1 MSPTPNLFSSPLFP
15 IQALSLRIKEIQQQ
29 RSGNERTNKNDPPQG
44 WSECVSFG
52 DFPSYKDRFERCQEY
67 FAPRFAD
74 ATRVGNE
81 MIKTIL
87 DNM

>member
-1 MSPTPNLFSSPLFP
+1 MHYPT
-15 IQALSLRIKEIQQQ
+15 
-29 RSGNERTNKNDPPQG
+29 QG

-52 DFPSYKDRFERCQEY
+52 DFSSYKDRFERCQEY

>member
-1 MSPTPNLFSSPLFP
+1 MPLTQIFFFSPLP
-15 IQALSLRIKEIQQQ
+15 ILGLSLRNRGVQQQ
-29 RSGNERTNKNDPPQG
+29 RSGNEGANKHYPSQG

-52 DFPSYKDRFERCQEY
+52 DFSSYKDRFERCQEY